1 MGPRD
6 VGPIPRDGRD
16 GPYSLPA
23 FQGGDQTR
31 SRKNTPPNISM
42 IWKMK
47 DMSVLPVEKA
57 EVAAGASVRIMS
69 KRDEII

>member
-1 MGPRD
+1 
-6 VGPIPRDGRD
+6 
-16 GPYSLPA
+16 
-23 FQGGDQTR
+23 
-31 SRKNTPPNISM
+31 M